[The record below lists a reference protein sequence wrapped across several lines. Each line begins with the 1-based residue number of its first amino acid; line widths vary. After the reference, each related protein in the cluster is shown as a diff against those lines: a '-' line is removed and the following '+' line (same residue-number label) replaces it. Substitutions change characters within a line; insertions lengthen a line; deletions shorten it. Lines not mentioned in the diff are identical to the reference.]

1 MKEILLYKTDNAEVK
16 VEILLQNENL
26 WLTQA
31 KMAEL
36 FDVQKAAISKHL
48 KNIFADGELDE
59 KVVVSKMETTTPHGA
74 MVGKEQTKFVNIYNL
89 DAIIAVGYRI
99 NSKKATMFRIWATQV
114 LKEYIIKGF
123 AMNDERLKDPQNFFG
138 KDYFEEQLERIREIR
153 ASERRFYQKITDIY
167 AKCSADYSPDSQ
179 ITQDFFA
186 TVQNK
191 MHYAVTHQTAA
202 EIIYSRADSK
212 KVNMGLTTWK
222 NAPNGDIRKPDV
234 SIAKNYLSQEEIDT
248 LNRIVTMYLDF
259 AELQAKRGQVMYM
272 KDWVEKL
279 NAFLQFNERDILED
293 KGKVTHEIAKAFA
306 EGEYDKFRII
316 RDANYKSD
324 FDKLMESIAEYK
336 T

>member
-1 MKEILLYKTDNAEVK
+1 MKEFLLYKTDNAEVK

>member
-1 MKEILLYKTDNAEVK
+1 MLYKTDNAEVK
-16 VEILLQNENL
+16 VEILLQNENF

-31 KMAEL
+31 KMADL

-48 KNIFADGELDE
+48 KNIFAEGELQE
-59 KVVVSKMETTTPHGA
+59 SSVVSKMETTVA
-74 MVGKEQTKFVNIYNL
+74 DGKNYKTNIYNL

-123 AMNDERLKDPQNFFG
+123 AMNDERLKNPVNFFG
-138 KDYFEEQLERIREIR
+138 KDYFEEQLERVREIR

-167 AKCSADYSPDSQ
+167 ARCSADYSPDSQ

-186 TVQNK
+186 TVKNK
-191 MHYAVTHQTAA
+191 LHYAVTHQTAA

-222 NAPNGDIRKPDV
+222 NAPDGDIRKPDV
-234 SIAKNYLSQEEIDT
+234 SIAKNYLSREEIKN
-248 LNRIVTMYLDF
+248 LNEIVTMYLDY
-259 AELQAKRGQVMYM
+259 AERQAKRGQVMYM

-279 NAFLQFNERDILED
+279 NAFLQFNEED
-293 KGKVTHEIAKAFA
+293 VLQGKGKVTHEIAKAFA
-306 EGEYDKFRII
+306 EEEFEKCRVI
-316 RDANYKSD
+316 RDATYKSD
-324 FDKLMESIAEYK
+324 FDMLMEATAQYHA
-336 T
+336 